1 MSWLAAAGRV
11 AARAVP
17 ALAPPPV
24 GAAAATAHH
33 AAGRKV
39 LGGAVLGR
47 GVLPADGARLARVL
61 AQNAVER
68 RPQPPRGS
76 YLADLVNAVMEKIFG
91 AIGLG
96 VTGVPGWAV
105 RLFTFGVLALALGL
119 AGIAFWRGWRGRRS
133 VPPAGP
139 RIALSPVRAG
149 GEASWDAAAWRRQR
163 DLALADGR
171 LAEALRATWWWLAR
185 ALAGTRAE
193 PTWTGRDLLAA
204 AGRDDLRPLVAG
216 LDALVYG
223 RRGGGAAGGEAA
235 GEAPAAPARPAHQAG
250 GDGVAAG
257 DAAAPDAA
265 AGRELRRLIGRLEEA
280 LA

>member
-1 MSWLAAAGRV
+1 MSWMAA
-11 AARAVP
+11 
-17 ALAPPPV
+17 
-24 GAAAATAHH
+24 AHH
-33 AAGRKV
+33 AAGRQAP
-39 LGGAVLGR
+39 GGAVLGR

-61 AQNAVER
+61 AENAVER

-76 YLADLVNAVMEKIFG
+76 YLVDLVNAVMDRIFG
-91 AIGLG
+91 GIGSG
-96 VTGVPGWAV
+96 AMEVPGWAV
-105 RLFTFGVLALALGL
+105 RLFTFAVLALALGL
-119 AGIAFWRGWRGRRS
+119 AGIAFWRAWRGRRS
-133 VPPAGP
+133 VPAAGP
-139 RIALSPVRAG
+139 RIALSALQAG
-149 GEASWDAAAWRRQR
+149 GEAAWDAAAWRRQR
-163 DLALADGR
+163 DLALAQGR

-223 RRGGGAAGGEAA
+223 RRRDGAAGSVAAGGEPRAAGAAVGQA
-235 GEAPAAPARPAHQAG
+235 GEAAG
-250 GDGVAAG
+250 AYAAAG

-280 LA
+280 LT